1 MHWIEIL
8 RALFTL
14 QLLILSTGTHF
25 QPRIPTYLGSRGL
38 KSLRDLNLCVFI
50 RMGDLFFRQSAAF
63 WAKITSNG
71 QHRLPLLTIFSRD
84 FSWVTHTD
92 VFIRCWTFIFKQ
104 SYMRDW
110 TSLAEIV
117 PNVRC
122 MRFFFPKTASF
133 EGYKS
138 YYNRRNFVFAHCAEA
153 LTIRAIVKAVKINLL
168 H

>member
-1 MHWIEIL
+1 MEWLGTKRCSKSARSAIISETMHGIEIL

-71 QHRLPLLTIFSRD
+71 QHRLPLLTIFSRV
-84 FSWVTHTD
+84 FAWVTHTG
-92 VFIRCWTFIFKQ
+92 VLIGSSTFIFYQ
-104 SYMRDW
+104 SHMRYGA
-110 TSLAEIV
+110 TIAVIV

-122 MRFFFPKTASF
+122 MRFFWWK
-133 EGYKS
+133 
-138 YYNRRNFVFAHCAEA
+138 
-153 LTIRAIVKAVKINLL
+153 
-168 H
+168 

>member
-1 MHWIEIL
+1 
-8 RALFTL
+8 
-14 QLLILSTGTHF
+14 
-25 QPRIPTYLGSRGL
+25 
-38 KSLRDLNLCVFI
+38 
-50 RMGDLFFRQSAAF
+50 MGDLFFRQSAAF

-122 MRFFFPKTASF
+122 MQFFPQKRHALKAISLTTIAEISF
-133 EGYKS
+133 LLIVLRHWLSEPLSKQWKLIYCTRSGPYRLKCNHSDCYKNQPFF
-138 YYNRRNFVFAHCAEA
+138 YAYFLFEFQFWDNHQV
-153 LTIRAIVKAVKINLL
+153 
-168 H
+168 

>member
-1 MHWIEIL
+1 MEWPGTQTCPKIWTIANNSETMGRIKIL

-71 QHRLPLLTIFSRD
+71 QHRLPLLTIFSRV

-92 VFIRCWTFIFKQ
+92 VFIRCWAFIFKQ

-117 PNVRC
+117 PNVRS
-122 MRFFFPKTASF
+122 MRFFPQNGTLW
-133 EGYKS
+133 
-138 YYNRRNFVFAHCAEA
+138 R
-153 LTIRAIVKAVKINLL
+153 L
-168 H
+168 